1 MKVVSRKRCGFLSR
15 TRLPIPS
22 AFDADGHQV
31 AKRRA
36 YRCIGDAWNGRP
48 HAQRPGARSIGR
60 MIRGTGVARALGRVR
75 ASRDD
80 FSSATVYRESVLLAA
95 ATFTAKTNRCPSWL
109 MFPRFPPIGPGSL
122 NSSLG
127 VPALNVG
134 VVVTSTDMTSSSL
147 DSRF

>member
-1 MKVVSRKRCGFLSR
+1 MVIRSQNAEHTDVFA
-15 TRLPIPS
+15 TRG
-22 AFDADGHQV
+22 ADGHMLS
-31 AKRRA
+31 
-36 YRCIGDAWNGRP
+36 D
-48 HAQRPGARSIGR
+48 HARGASGR
-60 MIRGTGVARALGRVR
+60 MIRGTGVARALGRVL
-75 ASRDD
+75 ASRDAP
-80 FSSATVYRESVLLAA
+80 SSATVYRESVLLAA

-134 VVVTSTDMTSSSL
+134 MVVTSTDMTSSSL